1 MPHDYFL
8 AKKRGKWVRG
18 ALTKRGKWIKNG
30 LEARQQ
36 GLKERGERVRGTLLS
51 NEKKK
56 KEQKNRQKIVWRHV
70 SKEGKKIRE
79 EKGEKKQI

>member
-1 MPHDYFL
+1 M
-8 AKKRGKWVRG
+8 KERRESVRG
-18 ALTKRGKWIKNG
+18 ALTRRGKWIKNG

-36 GLKERGERVRGTLLS
+36 GLKERGERVKGTLLS